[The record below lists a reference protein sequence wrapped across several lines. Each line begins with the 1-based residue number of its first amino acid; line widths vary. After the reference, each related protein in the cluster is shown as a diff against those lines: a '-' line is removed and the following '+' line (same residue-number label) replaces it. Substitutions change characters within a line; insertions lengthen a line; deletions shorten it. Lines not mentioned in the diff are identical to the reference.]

1 MAQMMMMMMT
11 MMTMMMMTRTRISL
25 HSPRW
30 QYLVTDWIQK
40 LDADLKCR
48 LQLTFDWIFL
58 LFCLIVYIC
67 VSTCSNIHTYATGW
81 PCGQANG
88 RHPGRAPCQVFLFV
102 KILPRSFTFTFR
114 GIFWHFHFSG
124 NFLALS
130 LCRELRLRAGMFN
143 DHMPWGYQVNSFKI
157 QETR

>member
-1 MAQMMMMMMT
+1 MMMMMMT
-11 MMTMMMMTRTRISL
+11 WTRISL
-25 HSPRW
+25 HTVKFTVPGGNTWSLTEFRSW
-30 QYLVTDWIQK
+30 MQTWNAVF
-40 LDADLKCR
+40 
-48 LQLTFDWIFL
+48 QLTFDWIFL

-81 PCGQANG
+81 PCCQANG

-114 GIFWHFHFSG
+114 GFFWHFHFSG